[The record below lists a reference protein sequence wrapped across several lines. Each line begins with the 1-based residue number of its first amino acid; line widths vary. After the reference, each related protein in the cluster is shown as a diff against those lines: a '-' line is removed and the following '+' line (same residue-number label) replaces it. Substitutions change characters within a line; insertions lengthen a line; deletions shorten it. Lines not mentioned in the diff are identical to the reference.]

1 MIEQLL
7 KDKNALTARIEEL
20 LSDKKDENTY
30 LTKQK
35 KLMEESYQI
44 ELKKNKDAWLASEK
58 VRR

>member
-35 KLMEESYQI
+35 KLMEQSYQI

>member
-35 KLMEESYQI
+35 KLMKESYQI

>member
-1 MIEQLL
+1 M
-7 KDKNALTARIEEL
+7 TARIEEL

-35 KLMEESYQI
+35 KLMDESYQI
-44 ELKKNKDAWLASEK
+44 ELKKNKDAWMASEK